1 MPTLC
6 IHDFEGWC
14 AVLREEGYLGKAP
27 EPDFE
32 QVQRATE
39 DWIKDLCRAHW
50 RRVGDKLIHVKTGV
64 LERTEP
70 EEKSVRYDATG
81 RHWSFKPPPKRDR
94 GRTYSKAEREAF
106 LEERR
111 RQREDMLEDMGQ
123 EVTEAQCQGLGMRIV
138 GG

>member
-1 MPTLC
+1 VRGSAGGRVSEQGSGTGDP
-6 IHDFEGWC
+6 
-14 AVLREEGYLGKAP
+14 V
-27 EPDFE
+27 

-70 EEKSVRYDATG
+70 EEKSIRYDATG

-94 GRTYSKAEREAF
+94 GRTYSRAEREAF
-106 LEERR
+106 LEERAR
-111 RQREDMLEDMGQ
+111 RREEMDQ
-123 EVTEAQCQGLGMRIV
+123 EVTEAQCQGLGIRIV
-138 GG
+138 GGG